1 MGGKDVALLA
11 ESRSLAH
18 GRANG
23 HRAQKRRSHLV
34 APPEC
39 WSVYAAFAFFS
50 ALDGGLAGGFGAAFF
65 AAFALSFAANSCLT
79 LTVIAATSTL

>member
-1 MGGKDVALLA
+1 M
-11 ESRSLAH
+11 
-18 GRANG
+18 
-23 HRAQKRRSHLV
+23 

-50 ALDGGLAGGFGAAFF
+50 ALAGGLAGGFGAAFF
-65 AAFALSFAANSCLT
+65 VAFALSFAANSCLT